1 VRGRAVSSSLAGA
14 YHVAM
19 LVRTLRRFWSTSLAS
34 ELEYR
39 INFIT
44 SALYSA
50 GQLIGSIFTINVLYA
65 QNYQFGVTAHDPG
78 WSKEAA
84 YLVIAIFS
92 ILDGITSAALS
103 PNLSR
108 IVGHVQR
115 GTLDFIL
122 LKPLDAQVQLSTRNL
137 SPWGFPNLIFGLALG
152 VYAGVRLGLPGRA
165 YPLGLAAV
173 LLSIVILY
181 SLWYMVATTTIWF
194 TKVWNA
200 TEVLRAFVDAGK
212 YPMSAYPLA
221 VRFFLTFILPIAFL
235 TTVPAELMRGIRGPL
250 FLAIEAAIAVVTLFV
265 SRIFWD
271 WAMRYYT
278 SASS

>member
-1 VRGRAVSSSLAGA
+1 
-14 YHVAM
+14 M
-19 LVRTLRRFWSTSLAS
+19 LVRTLKRFWLTSLAS
-34 ELEYR
+34 EMEYR

-44 SALYSA
+44 ATLYSV
-50 GQLIGSIFTINVLYA
+50 GQLAGSLFTINVLYA
-65 QNYQFGVTAHDPG
+65 RNYQFGATAHDPG
-78 WSKEAA
+78 WSREAS
-84 YLVIAIFS
+84 YLVIALFS
-92 ILDGITSAALS
+92 MLDGITSSALS

-137 SPWGFPNLIFGLALG
+137 SPWGFPNMIFGLGLAA
-152 VYAGVRLGLPGRA
+152 YAGMRLGLPWQA
-165 YPLGLAAV
+165 YPLGFAAI

-181 SLWYMVATTTIWF
+181 ALWYMVATTTIWF

-235 TTVPAELMRGIRGPL
+235 TTVPVELMRGIHGPL
-250 FLAIEAAIAVVTLFV
+250 FLGVEAAIAAGLLFV
-265 SRIFWD
+265 SRMFWD